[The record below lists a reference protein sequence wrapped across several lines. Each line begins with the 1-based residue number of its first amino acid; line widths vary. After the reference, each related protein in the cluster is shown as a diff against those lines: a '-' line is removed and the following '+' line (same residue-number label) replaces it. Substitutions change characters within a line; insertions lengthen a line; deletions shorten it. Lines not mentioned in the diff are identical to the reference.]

1 MKISYNLDISGHAEE
16 VFHWLD
22 DPERARIWMSSVS
35 SYELLSKPSGMVGT
49 TFREIVEEDG
59 RRTEMRGVIMGY
71 MPNQSISFHL
81 EGKFNAVDVEY
92 RFEEVENRTRLTLDS
107 DIRFKSLMRVLSI
120 FIKPKIK
127 KKVFKQ
133 LSAEFTV
140 LKDLCERDAGRP

>member
-1 MKISYNLDISGHAEE
+1 
-16 VFHWLD
+16 
-22 DPERARIWMSSVS
+22 
-35 SYELLSKPSGMVGT
+35 
-49 TFREIVEEDG
+49 
-59 RRTEMRGVIMGY
+59 MRGVITGY